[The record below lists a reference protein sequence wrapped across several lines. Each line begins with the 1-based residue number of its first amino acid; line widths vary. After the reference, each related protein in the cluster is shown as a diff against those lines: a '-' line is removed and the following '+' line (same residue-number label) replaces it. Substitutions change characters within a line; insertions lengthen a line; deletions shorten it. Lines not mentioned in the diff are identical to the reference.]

1 MHTVCMYVLRVH
13 WRFFNPVMLWR
24 LFAPWLKTGVAA
36 GEGLGAIVLRTAE
49 GGGWRRRYRLPRI
62 RSCSV
67 VVDRERG
74 DVGQP
79 PNARRFCRSSLRQA
93 LS

>member
-49 GGGWRRRYRLPRI
+49 GGGLAAAI
-62 RSCSV
+62 
-67 VVDRERG
+67 
-74 DVGQP
+74 P
-79 PNARRFCRSSLRQA
+79 PSANTLVFSGCR
-93 LS
+93 